1 MNADLDPNGPR
12 YGVTHLQ
19 ESLLRHYETSTQRDA
34 MEWPRAA
41 NQCTSVRALVRRRL
55 LSRNGDSR
63 LFISQK
69 GLTALSL
76 RPRAA

>member
-1 MNADLDPNGPR
+1 MSADLDPTGPD
-12 YGVTHLQ
+12 YGVTPLQ
-19 ESLLRHYETSTQRDA
+19 ESLLRHYRSSTQRDA
-34 MEWPRAA
+34 MEWPVAA

-55 LSRNGDSR
+55 LSRNGNAR

-76 RPRAA
+76 RPQAA